1 MKDYPGKSISIIIII
16 TIIII
21 IAIIIIITVLVSRL
35 LKSSGHLGILGY
47 HQWYKGAKNSWSYFW
62 RYHELVTCSL
72 KGSKTS

>member
-21 IAIIIIITVLVSRL
+21 IAIIIITVLVSRL

-47 HQWYKGAKNSWSYFW
+47 HQ
-62 RYHELVTCSL
+62 
-72 KGSKTS
+72 